1 MDNKIYL
8 HGISTQSSSFD
19 FEKSLEKLREILRS
33 EFLLSRRNLGLS
45 EAQAGF
51 NGLDYISLCDYEKR
65 TLENGSR
72 DMYNAYYAYIYNNL
86 ALAFPKNRFDVITPK
101 YIDHALAGSK
111 FGHYVMKKCS
121 NSKKRYSDYPDEV
134 QVRDKIDLDF
144 LCGITYPALT
154 HYSHLRKSL
163 SREKTIELMLEEIE
177 ALTQLIYDYDY
188 GNIYVYEPNSLSL
201 IDDNMSLRRVL
212 RYHD

>member
-111 FGHYVMKKCS
+111 FGHYVMKKCG

-154 HYSHLRKSL
+154 HYSLLRKSL

>member
-8 HGISTQSSSFD
+8 HDISTQSSSFD

-45 EAQAGF
+45 EVQAGF

-111 FGHYVMKKCS
+111 FGHYVMKKCG

>member
-111 FGHYVMKKCS
+111 FGNYVMKKCG

>member
-86 ALAFPKNRFDVITPK
+86 ALAFPKNRFDRQ
-101 YIDHALAGSK
+101 AFC
-111 FGHYVMKKCS
+111 FGPAYRFFS
-121 NSKKRYSDYPDEV
+121 FGRLQAAYRDE
-134 QVRDKIDLDF
+134 QGRRADL
-144 LCGITYPALT
+144 
-154 HYSHLRKSL
+154 
-163 SREKTIELMLEEIE
+163 
-177 ALTQLIYDYDY
+177 
-188 GNIYVYEPNSLSL
+188 
-201 IDDNMSLRRVL
+201 
-212 RYHD
+212 

>member
-45 EAQAGF
+45 EVQAGF

-111 FGHYVMKKCS
+111 FGHYVMKKCG

>member
-86 ALAFPKNRFDVITPK
+86 ALAFSKNRFDVITPK

-111 FGHYVMKKCS
+111 FGHYVMKKCG

>member
-86 ALAFPKNRFDVITPK
+86 ALAFQKNRFDVITPK

-111 FGHYVMKKCS
+111 FGHYVMKKCG

>member
-111 FGHYVMKKCS
+111 FGRYVMKKCG

>member
-111 FGHYVMKKCS
+111 FGNYVMKKCGK
-121 NSKKRYSDYPDEV
+121 SKKRYSDYPDEV

>member
-1 MDNKIYL
+1 MKAI
-8 HGISTQSSSFD
+8 
-19 FEKSLEKLREILRS
+19 
-33 EFLLSRRNLGLS
+33 GLF
-45 EAQAGF
+45 A
-51 NGLDYISLCDYEKR
+51 L
-65 TLENGSR
+65 
-72 DMYNAYYAYIYNNL
+72 IYNNL

-111 FGHYVMKKCS
+111 FGHYVMKKCG

>member
-101 YIDHALAGSK
+101 YI
-111 FGHYVMKKCS
+111 
-121 NSKKRYSDYPDEV
+121 
-134 QVRDKIDLDF
+134 
-144 LCGITYPALT
+144 IT
-154 HYSHLRKSL
+154 SIN
-163 SREKTIELMLEEIE
+163 E
-177 ALTQLIYDYDY
+177 IYD
-188 GNIYVYEPNSLSL
+188 I
-201 IDDNMSLRRVL
+201 IK
-212 RYHD
+212 

>member
-111 FGHYVMKKCS
+111 FGHYVMKKCG

>member
-45 EAQAGF
+45 ETQAGF

-111 FGHYVMKKCS
+111 FGHYVMKKCG